1 MKNGLSSRQRELAE
15 VGSVGVAGLRV
26 CVRRYEVGW
35 CFVLCV
41 VWSCGVK

>member
-1 MKNGLSSRQRELAE
+1 MKNGLSSGRHGLAE
-15 VGSVGVAGLRV
+15 VGSVGVVRLRV
-26 CVRRYEVGW
+26 CIRRYEVGW